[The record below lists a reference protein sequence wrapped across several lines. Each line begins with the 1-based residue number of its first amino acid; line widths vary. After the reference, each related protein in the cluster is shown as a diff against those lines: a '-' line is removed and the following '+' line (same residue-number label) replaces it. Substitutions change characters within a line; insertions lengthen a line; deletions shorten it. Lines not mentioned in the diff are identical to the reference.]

1 MENKEPIRIL
11 IINGK
16 MICGGVESF
25 IMNLYRRID
34 RSKIQFDFL
43 VHYKERFFYDDEIEK
58 LGGKIY
64 RLSFRNDNRFF
75 KYKKDL
81 KLFFKEHKEYKIVWG
96 QMDGLMS
103 VYLKQAKKYGNN
115 VITIAHSHIAGA
127 EKSLKGLIKRF
138 FKKGVGKVADYRF
151 ACSTE
156 AGKYLYGKK
165 DFKIFPNA
173 IDTKKF
179 DFSQEKREKIR
190 KEFSLPSN
198 AFVIG
203 HVGRFNEQK
212 NHEFLIKI
220 FNEVVKKDERA
231 VLMLCGDGELKEK
244 ISMQVNALNLQDR
257 VIFVGNVN
265 NVNEFYSAFDVFVM
279 PSLYEGLPVSGIEAQ
294 TSGLKCLFSD
304 TITKETQLVVE
315 NVYFKS
321 IKASPS
327 EWAEKIISISVYK
340 RESKRL
346 EVAKTGY
353 DVYDEISKL
362 ENFFW
367 SLANENETQTNNK

>member
-1 MENKEPIRIL
+1 METKEPIRIL

-25 IMNLYRRID
+25 IMNIYRLID

-64 RLSFRNDNRFF
+64 RLSLRNDNRFF

-81 KLFFKEHKEYKIVWG
+81 KNFFKTHEEYKIVWG

-103 VYLKQAKKYGNN
+103 VYLKQAKKYGND
-115 VITIAHSHIAGA
+115 VITIGHSHIAGA
-127 EKSLKGLIKRF
+127 EKNLKGLIKRF
-138 FKKGVGKVADYRF
+138 LKKGVGKVADYRF

-165 DFKIFPNA
+165 DFTIFPNA

-212 NHEFLIKI
+212 NHEYLIKI
-220 FNEVVKKDERA
+220 FSEVVKKDERA
-231 VLMLCGDGELKEK
+231 VLMLCGYGELKEK

-304 TITKETQLVVE
+304 TITRETQLVAEHVF
-315 NVYFKS
+315 FKS
-321 IKASPS
+321 IKENPS
-327 EWAEKIISISVYK
+327 EWAEKIISLSDYK

-346 EVAKTGY
+346 EVAQTGY

-362 ENFFW
+362 EKFFR
-367 SLANENETQTNNK
+367 SLANEIKTQTNNK